1 MKFLNPLCLRGKE
14 GKKRMNISGRFQR
27 VLTFRCR
34 GSVTMEFILT
44 FPVLL
49 IIILFIAQFF
59 VAGMAIVE
67 TEGVLRDTVRYAA
80 ETGDAKKAEERGLEH
95 FDATGYY
102 NMESLKV
109 EIKDGQVIA
118 TSNTR
123 IEWLFTSSAP
133 FHYRSTVK
141 APVID

>member
-1 MKFLNPLCLRGKE
+1 
-14 GKKRMNISGRFQR
+14 MNGFRRYYRRITLGRK
-27 VLTFRCR
+27 

-80 ETGDAKKAEERGLEH
+80 ETGNVEKAKELGLEK
-95 FDATGYY
+95 FTTTGYY
-102 NMESLKV
+102 DMVSLKV
-109 EIKDGQVIA
+109 DIKDGQVIA

-133 FHYRSTVK
+133 FNYHSTVK

>member
-1 MKFLNPLCLRGKE
+1 MEKIRRFFTL
-14 GKKRMNISGRFQR
+14 GRK
-27 VLTFRCR
+27 
-34 GSVTMEFILT
+34 GSVTMEFIVT

-49 IIILFIAQFF
+49 LIILFIAQFF
-59 VAGMAIVE
+59 VAGLAIVE

-80 ETGDAKKAEERGLEH
+80 ETGDVKRAKERGLEQ
-95 FDATGYY
+95 FNTTGYY
-102 NMESLKV
+102 DIESLKV

-133 FHYRSTVK
+133 FNYRSTVK

>member
-1 MKFLNPLCLRGKE
+1 
-14 GKKRMNISGRFQR
+14 
-27 VLTFRCR
+27 
-34 GSVTMEFILT
+34 MEFIVT

-49 IIILFIAQFF
+49 FIILFIAQFF

-80 ETGDAKKAEERGLEH
+80 ETGNVKKAEERGLKK

-102 NMESLKV
+102 DMESLKIK
-109 EIKDGQVIA
+109 IKDGQVIA
-118 TSNTR
+118 TSTTR

-133 FHYRSTVK
+133 FNYRSTVK
-141 APVID
+141 APVIE